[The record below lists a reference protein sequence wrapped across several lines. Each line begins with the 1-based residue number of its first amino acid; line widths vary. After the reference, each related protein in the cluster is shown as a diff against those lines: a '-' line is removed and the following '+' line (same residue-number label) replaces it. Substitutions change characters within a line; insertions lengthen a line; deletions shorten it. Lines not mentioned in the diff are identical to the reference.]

1 VDIKNETQ
9 ESRFGSEKN
18 VSITIR
24 DTSASVQV
32 KNKKKASKL
41 KLTFML
47 MMFSLSYLVTTL
59 PVFIIIIIKA
69 FMLYVNS
76 GSENVD
82 ENLNFSFE
90 SEFAIAKT
98 LMFAN
103 NSFNI
108 LFLILFG
115 QTLRRDML
123 EMLLF
128 FLCFRRPKNKREK
141 THNTTRL

>member
-47 MMFSLSYLVTTL
+47 MMFSLSYLITTL

-76 GSENVD
+76 GS

-115 QTLRRDML
+115 QTLRRDMF

>member
-1 VDIKNETQ
+1 MDIKNETQ

-47 MMFSLSYLVTTL
+47 MMFSLSYLITTL

-76 GSENVD
+76 GS

>member
-1 VDIKNETQ
+1 MSV
-9 ESRFGSEKN
+9 
-18 VSITIR
+18 TIR
-24 DTSASVQV
+24 DTSATVQV
-32 KNKKKASKL
+32 KNKKKASKV

-47 MMFSLSYLVTTL
+47 MMFSLSYLITTL

-69 FMLYVNS
+69 FTLYVNS
-76 GSENVD
+76 GNENVE
-82 ENLNFSFE
+82 ENLDYSFE

-115 QTLRRDML
+115 QTLRRDMF

-128 FLCFRRPKNKREK
+128 FLGFRRPKKKREN
-141 THNTTRL
+141 TYNTTRL